1 MTVALG
7 AVWQAIPG
15 VAAPA
20 SGIAL
25 PWPATAD
32 ERLVWLTLTLVWTLG
47 SYYVR
52 TDPPPRSAA
61 EDARDEGARNE
72 AMRTARNLIRLRSL
86 TVTAAT
92 VLLLGLGPA
101 RIAVAVALG
110 AISWGLA
117 ARRAHL
123 VRRRSRRLA
132 EWEIGTNAVVIGGLG
147 IATALL
153 AIRPAAWWI
162 RIDAPAQRIAVVAGI
177 FTALALMGRPA
188 TYVVRGI
195 LSRVDLLPRVAA
207 WPVRVALPT
216 ESAVGTSPPVD
227 VREYNR
233 GLVIGNLERLVVLT
247 LVALSQF
254 AALGFLIA
262 AKGLIRSKEFESRN
276 FAEYFLVGTLSS
288 VVVALAA
295 GLIVRAMV
303 YAWW

>member
-7 AVWQAIPG
+7 AAWQAIRG

-20 SGIAL
+20 SGITL
-25 PWPATAD
+25 PWPATVN

-52 TDPPPRSAA
+52 SDPPPRSAA
-61 EDARDEGARNE
+61 EDARDEGARDE
-72 AMRTARNLIRLRSL
+72 AIRKARNLILLRSI
-86 TVTAAT
+86 TVAVAT
-92 VLLLGLGPA
+92 ILLLGPHRA
-101 RIAVAVALG
+101 PIAVAVALG

-117 ARRAHL
+117 AHRARL
-123 VRRRSRRLA
+123 IRRRSRWLA
-132 EWEIGTNAVVIGGLG
+132 EWEIGTNAVVVAGLG
-147 IATALL
+147 IATTLL
-153 AIRPAAWWI
+153 AFRPAPWWI
-162 RIDAPAQRIAVVAGI
+162 HIDAPTQRIAVVVGVL
-177 FTALALMGRPA
+177 TAIALMGRPA

-195 LSRVDLLPRVAA
+195 LSRVDVLPRVAA
-207 WPVRVALPT
+207 WPGRLAVPT
-216 ESAVGTSPPVD
+216 EPATHTSPPVD

-247 LVALSQF
+247 LVALGQF

-288 VVVALAA
+288 VVIALAA
-295 GLIVRAMV
+295 GLVVRAMV